1 MTARPD
7 WQPGDFATFPDSRGG
22 PDRTGIYTGETR
34 VSTTRLTALG
44 EEIARKVPV
53 TYVAMLVTPAG
64 GLDHPGRGAG
74 SVSVDVRKL
83 RPATPEQITAS
94 DVRQGWAV
102 CQARAAA
109 AAAWWEAAT
118 PAITYLTGAG
128 YADAGGHLGM
138 TIVNLLLEADRFPGI
153 YAYTADRRHW
163 IVKHMP
169 GDRWTAGAAHP
180 DDPALRATAGGA
192 R

>member
-1 MTARPD
+1 MTARHD
-7 WQPGDFATFPDSRGG
+7 WQPGDFATFPDSRRG

-44 EEIARKVPV
+44 EEVTRKVPV
-53 TYVAMLVTPAG
+53 TYAMILVTPAG

-83 RPATPEQITAS
+83 RPATPAEITAS
-94 DVRQGWAV
+94 DVRQGWAT

-118 PAITYLTGAG
+118 PAVTYLIEAG
-128 YADAGGHLGM
+128 YADGHGQMGM
-138 TIVNLLLEADRFPGI
+138 AIVNLLLEADRYPGR
-153 YAYTADRRHW
+153 YAYTLDRRHW
-163 IVKHMP
+163 VVKYMP
-169 GDRWTAGAAHP
+169 ARWNAGATHP
-180 DDPALRATAGGA
+180 ADPALRATAGGA